1 MTKLHPDLRNF
12 LKGALGYLLGVAA
25 GVLFIFVTSRLGL
38 VSWLFGLIDD
48 NQVLVKILGIPVFA
62 GLMLALGGAVLGGI
76 GGWTLAS
83 ILGINRKH
91 RQIIGSGVA
100 FAITVSFFTFVY
112 LLLLGF
118 IGIYNNF
125 TTNQVDQYALVFG
138 LMWLVFGLVTGII
151 HALLSLRL
159 KDTWR
164 VILAATVGFSLGGVL
179 MGILVN
185 LVNPTS
191 GFQTYPLLTW
201 IVLLLALA
209 SPFAFGGGAMGLTYG
224 RLADR
229 ASAKNE
235 PVMKLQPS
243 VWQTG
248 IMTVLG
254 IMAVFWFLGIVD
266 HIAEFLTI
274 YTGNTNTQLISET
287 VGVRWSAPQ
296 PYAND
301 VSGFVPPTDEQSK
314 VSVTGPDQVVHTVW
328 CTSDGTI
335 QYQHGSETVE
345 EIDFPSCQAAPA
357 LALGADGLPH
367 LVWYTAEITDTTGMT
382 RTDSLLVE
390 SIRLSSGWS
399 EPSIVSRTESAAI
412 PLMTGDEEENLLL
425 VWQEADQ
432 SMYSAVQEVYTCDE
446 QQLSALESA
455 GLQVLLTG
463 GTRPEGTEIP
473 YCRNQFSHIIY
484 TPNPEPAFSDEP
496 PTPNSAFDWVS
507 AAIIREAQYEVLFS
521 TMQYEPSTSP
531 PSPGN
536 VLAQGVAALYKEV
549 KAHPENY
556 PKGMTVRI
564 MLGNYPSLS
573 TLEYG
578 SQLKDAISDFRAA
591 GVGQMVEP
599 EIGWRLEFANFP
611 GAYPHSHTKFVVID
625 GERSTSAGFNYGYLH
640 FPKDHPSGLGYD
652 LLDLGVV
659 IQGPIA
665 QESISV
671 YDDMWEGAN
680 QIHCEDFYPEDG
692 SDWQDT
698 CTELSAGAVH
708 IPEVMR
714 YYLPPEGD
722 DNSFS
727 LYRNSIFKEAD
738 NFIATGLASSTD
750 TIDMMETNF
759 SLELVCMINIIFPD
773 FCTFEDALPWM
784 VSMVEGIQNNNTH
797 VRVIMENTNSNGLEN
812 RVAGV
817 ELMEEL
823 TRLGLEDQVELRFY
837 NGKIHAKS
845 ILMDEELL
853 IIGSH
858 NLHYSAW
865 GDQGLNEYSLA
876 TDNPEAIA
884 EYQAMFET
892 KWQEAIPFEE
902 AEYGT
907 SP

>member
-1 MTKLHPDLRNF
+1 
-12 LKGALGYLLGVAA
+12 
-25 GVLFIFVTSRLGL
+25 
-38 VSWLFGLIDD
+38 
-48 NQVLVKILGIPVFA
+48 
-62 GLMLALGGAVLGGI
+62 
-76 GGWTLAS
+76 
-83 ILGINRKH
+83 
-91 RQIIGSGVA
+91 
-100 FAITVSFFTFVY
+100 
-112 LLLLGF
+112 
-118 IGIYNNF
+118 
-125 TTNQVDQYALVFG
+125 
-138 LMWLVFGLVTGII
+138 
-151 HALLSLRL
+151 
-159 KDTWR
+159 
-164 VILAATVGFSLGGVL
+164 
-179 MGILVN
+179 
-185 LVNPTS
+185 
-191 GFQTYPLLTW
+191 
-201 IVLLLALA
+201 
-209 SPFAFGGGAMGLTYG
+209 
-224 RLADR
+224 
-229 ASAKNE
+229 
-235 PVMKLQPS
+235 
-243 VWQTG
+243 
-248 IMTVLG
+248 
-254 IMAVFWFLGIVD
+254 
-266 HIAEFLTI
+266 
-274 YTGNTNTQLISET
+274 
-287 VGVRWSAPQ
+287 
-296 PYAND
+296 
-301 VSGFVPPTDEQSK
+301 
-314 VSVTGPDQVVHTVW
+314 
-328 CTSDGTI
+328 
-335 QYQHGSETVE
+335 
-345 EIDFPSCQAAPA
+345 
-357 LALGADGLPH
+357 
-367 LVWYTAEITDTTGMT
+367 
-382 RTDSLLVE
+382 
-390 SIRLSSGWS
+390 
-399 EPSIVSRTESAAI
+399 
-412 PLMTGDEEENLLL
+412 MTGDEEGNLLL

-446 QQLSALESA
+446 QQLSTLESA

-625 GERSTSAGFNYGYLH
+625 GERSTSVGFNYGYLH

-652 LLDLGVV
+652 LLDLGIV

-680 QIHCEDFYPEDG
+680 QIYCEDFYPEDG

-738 NFIATGLASSTD
+738 NFIATGLAFSTD
-750 TIDMMETNF
+750 TIDIMETNF

-784 VSMVEGIQNNNTH
+784 VSMVEGITNNNTH

>member
-1 MTKLHPDLRNF
+1 ME
-12 LKGALGYLLGVAA
+12 
-25 GVLFIFVTSRLGL
+25 
-38 VSWLFGLIDD
+38 
-48 NQVLVKILGIPVFA
+48 
-62 GLMLALGGAVLGGI
+62 
-76 GGWTLAS
+76 
-83 ILGINRKH
+83 
-91 RQIIGSGVA
+91 
-100 FAITVSFFTFVY
+100 
-112 LLLLGF
+112 
-118 IGIYNNF
+118 
-125 TTNQVDQYALVFG
+125 QYALVFG
-138 LMWLVFGLVTGII
+138 LMGLVFGVVTGII
-151 HALLSLRL
+151 QALLSLRL

-164 VILAATVGFSLGGVL
+164 VILAATVGFTLGGVL
-179 MGILVN
+179 MGILVK

-191 GFQTYPLLTW
+191 GFQTHPVLTW

-209 SPFAFGGGAMGLTYG
+209 SPFALGGGAMGFAYG
-224 RLADR
+224 RLANR
-229 ASAKNE
+229 AAGKNE
-235 PVMKLQPS
+235 PVEMLQPS
-243 VWQTG
+243 AWQTG
-248 IMTVLG
+248 ILAVLG
-254 IMAVFWFLGIVD
+254 IIAVFWFLGIVD

-287 VGVRWSAPQ
+287 VGVRWTEPQHYTDSANPLT
-296 PYAND
+296 P
-301 VSGFVPPTDEQSK
+301 VPNSQSP
-314 VSVTGPDQVVHTVW
+314 VSVTGPDQTVHTTW
-328 CTSDGTI
+328 CSSDGKI
-335 QYQHGSETVE
+335 NYQRSDEVVE
-345 EIDFPSCQAAPA
+345 VIDFPRCLAAPT

-367 LVWYTAEITDTTGMT
+367 IVWYTSEIRDTTGVI

-399 EPSIVSRTESAAI
+399 EPAIISHTESEAI
-412 PLMTGDEEENLLL
+412 PLMTADEGGNLLL
-425 VWQEADQ
+425 VWQESDQ
-432 SMYSAVQEVYTCDE
+432 SMKSSVQEVYACDE

-455 GLQVLLTG
+455 GLQTLLTG
-463 GTRPEGTEIP
+463 ETRPEGTDIP

-484 TPNPEPAFSDEP
+484 TPNPEPAYSDEP
-496 PTPNSAFDWVS
+496 PTPNSAFDRVS
-507 AAIIREAQYEVLFS
+507 AAIISEAQYEVLFS
-521 TMQYEPSTSP
+521 TMQYEPSSSP

-564 MLGNYPSLS
+564 LLGNYPSLS

-591 GVGQMVEP
+591 GVEQMVDP

-625 GERSTSAGFNYGYLH
+625 GERVTSVGFNYGYLH
-640 FPKDHPSGLGYD
+640 FPKDHPSGKGYD
-652 LLDLGVV
+652 LLDLGLA
-659 IQGPIA
+659 ILGPIT
-665 QESISV
+665 QEAISV

-680 QIHCEDFYPEDG
+680 QIYCEDFYPADG

-698 CTELSAGAVH
+698 CMDVKAVANH

-714 YYLPPEGD
+714 YYLPPEGR
-722 DNSFS
+722 DNTFS

-738 NFIATGLASSTD
+738 NFIAAELASSTD

-759 SLELVCMINIIFPD
+759 SLKLVCMLNIIYPD
-773 FCTFEDALPWM
+773 FCTIDDALPWM
-784 VSMVEGIQNNNTH
+784 DAMLEGIKNNNTH

-812 RVAGV
+812 RVAGT

-845 ILMDEELL
+845 ILMDGELL
-853 IIGSH
+853 FIGSH

-876 TDNPEAIA
+876 TDNPDAIA
-884 EYQAMFET
+884 EYEALFED
-892 KWQEAIPFEE
+892 KWQDAIPFEE
-902 AEYGT
+902 AEYST